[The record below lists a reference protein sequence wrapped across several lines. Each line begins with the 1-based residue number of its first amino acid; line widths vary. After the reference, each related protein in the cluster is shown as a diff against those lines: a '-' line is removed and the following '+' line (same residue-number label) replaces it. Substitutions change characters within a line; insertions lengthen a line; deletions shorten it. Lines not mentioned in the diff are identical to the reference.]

1 MEKGEESGAG
11 NKPATDEDSPIPSAT
26 PTVPPPPGDAA
37 PAAEAPA
44 PPARAPFTSLS
55 QIDAD
60 LALVRILQEQVPDHP
75 ISSSCFPML
84 NWIFVLLLGMWG
96 FSQRSFVVGDWVQE
110 TAYAMLMMDGDGSD
124 YWSSDYDEEG
134 AGDEVDRVAEGG
146 VSIEGSDYEVD
157 ATNFENDEA
166 YARALQDAEEREL
179 AVRLMAL
186 AGLNEYDYGDH
197 RSGSQDA
204 WQDPDEFM
212 YEELVALG
220 EVVGT
225 ESRGLSSDTISALP
239 SVSYKAENVQDDNAE
254 QCIICRLE
262 FEDGDSLVLLSCK
275 HKYHPD
281 CINKW
286 LQINKACPMCN
297 TEVSTSEN
305 KQD

>member
-11 NKPATDEDSPIPSAT
+11 NKPATDEGGPLPSAT
-26 PTVPPPPGDAA
+26 PTGPPPSGDVA
-37 PAAEAPA
+37 PLAL
-44 PPARAPFTSLS
+44 APFTSLS

-60 LALVRILQEQVPDHP
+60 LALVRILQEQ
-75 ISSSCFPML
+75 
-84 NWIFVLLLGMWG
+84 
-96 FSQRSFVVGDWVQE
+96 E
-110 TAYAMLMMDGDGSD
+110 TAYAMLMMDGDDSD

-134 AGDEVDRVAEGG
+134 AGDEPDRVAEGSG
-146 VSIEGSDYEVD
+146 SIEGIDYEVD
-157 ATNFENDEA
+157 AANFENDEA
-166 YARALQDAEEREL
+166 YARALQDAEQQEM

-186 AGLNEYDYGDH
+186 AGLNEYDHEDH
-197 RSGSQDA
+197 DSGYQDA
-204 WQDPDEFM
+204 WQDPDEFT

-225 ESRGLSSDTISALP
+225 ESRGLSANTIAALP

-297 TEVSTSEN
+297 TEVSISEN

>member
-11 NKPATDEDSPIPSAT
+11 NKPTADEGSPLPIAT
-26 PTVPPPPGDAA
+26 PTAPPPPEDA
-37 PAAEAPA
+37 E

-60 LALVRILQEQVPDHP
+60 LALLRIIQEQ
-75 ISSSCFPML
+75 
-84 NWIFVLLLGMWG
+84 G
-96 FSQRSFVVGDWVQE
+96 
-110 TAYAMLMMDGDGSD
+110 TAYAMLMMDGDDSD

-134 AGDEVDRVAEGG
+134 AGDELDHVAEGG
-146 VSIEGSDYEVD
+146 GSIEGSDDEVD
-157 ATNFENDEA
+157 AAYFENDEA
-166 YARALQDAEEREL
+166 YSRALQDAEERVL

-186 AGLNEYDYGDH
+186 AGLNEYDHGDH
-197 RSGSQDA
+197 DSGFQDA

-220 EVVGT
+220 ELVGT
-225 ESRGLSSDTISALP
+225 ESRGLSADTISALP
-239 SVSYKAENVQDDNAE
+239 SVSYKAESVQDDNAE

>member
-60 LALVRILQEQVPDHP
+60 LALVRILQE
-75 ISSSCFPML
+75 
-84 NWIFVLLLGMWG
+84 
-96 FSQRSFVVGDWVQE
+96 QE

>member
-11 NKPATDEDSPIPSAT
+11 NKPAADEGSPLPIAT
-26 PTVPPPPGDAA
+26 PTAPPPPEDA
-37 PAAEAPA
+37 A

-60 LALVRILQEQVPDHP
+60 LALARILQEQVPDHP
-75 ISSSCFPML
+75 ISFSCSPML
-84 NWIFVLLLGMWG
+84 NRIFVLLLGMWVPPDVL
-96 FSQRSFVVGDWVQE
+96 F
-110 TAYAMLMMDGDGSD
+110 
-124 YWSSDYDEEG
+124 SDYDEEG
-134 AGDEVDRVAEGG
+134 GGDELDHVAEGG
-146 VSIEGSDYEVD
+146 GSIEGSDDEVD
-157 ATNFENDEA
+157 AAYFENDEA
-166 YARALQDAEEREL
+166 YSRALQDAEERVL

-186 AGLNEYDYGDH
+186 AGLNECESLLITVYCFLLA
-197 RSGSQDA
+197 SGCSGTSIDFSRLSFLVVLYVTQDA

-220 EVVGT
+220 ELVGT
-225 ESRGLSSDTISALP
+225 ESRGLSADTISALP
-239 SVSYKAENVQDDNAE
+239 SVSYKAESVQDDNAE

>member
-11 NKPATDEDSPIPSAT
+11 NKPAADEGSPLPIAT
-26 PTVPPPPGDAA
+26 PTAPPPPEDA
-37 PAAEAPA
+37 E

-60 LALVRILQEQVPDHP
+60 LALLRILQEQ
-75 ISSSCFPML
+75 
-84 NWIFVLLLGMWG
+84 G
-96 FSQRSFVVGDWVQE
+96 
-110 TAYAMLMMDGDGSD
+110 TAYAMLMMDGDDSD

-134 AGDEVDRVAEGG
+134 AGDEPDRVAEGG
-146 VSIEGSDYEVD
+146 GSIEGSDDEVD
-157 ATNFENDEA
+157 AANFEYDEA
-166 YARALQDAEEREL
+166 YSRALQDAEERVL

-186 AGLNEYDYGDH
+186 AGLNEYDHGDND
-197 RSGSQDA
+197 SGFQVSYRIFFFDITTFITLVLYVTQDA

-225 ESRGLSSDTISALP
+225 ESRGLSADTISALP
-239 SVSYKAENVQDDNAE
+239 SVIYKAESVQDDNPE

-297 TEVSTSEN
+297 TEVST
-305 KQD
+305 